1 MIYKCETNSP
11 IIFDRF
17 DQGDIKSAEVGLLR
31 ASLPT
36 LGEGMVGGMSLRS
49 KRAAVCGE
57 PAAASCASTLSVS
70 SLVAASPSKSAA
82 TNGTSVSIKS
92 VAVAVPKKHG
102 PYVVDKGH
110 MITWIDAMRSQ
121 SPPQFRSL
129 HGEAPETFDIE
140 TAAYSAWLEKHPSAL
155 SSFDKVVKL
164 AKSKQIVV
172 FLDYDGTL
180 SPIVDNPDRALM
192 SDEMRATVKEL
203 ATCFPTAIISGRAR
217 PKVYDFVQLSE
228 LYYAGSHGMD
238 IMGPA
243 KSSSGFKVNG
253 TRVKDKKGNDV
264 VFFQPASEYLPMMDK
279 VCSVLNDTIRT
290 IKDARVEHNKYCL
303 TVHFRLVKE
312 ELWETLA
319 TKVQNVLKDYPML
332 SLTHGRKVLE
342 VRPSIAWDKGKAVN
356 YLLNSLGFADS
367 SDVLPVYIGDDRTD
381 EDAFKLLN
389 GMKHG
394 CSILVSSIPKSTKAA
409 LSLREP
415 SEVMEFL
422 RRLVQWKKRGSE
434 KRNGVQNGRYFI
446 N

>member
-140 TAAYSAWLEKHPSAL
+140 TAAYSAWLVSIFTARDLRYELAL
-155 SSFDKVVKL
+155 QKDAFLFKKNL
-164 AKSKQIVV
+164 ASV
-172 FLDYDGTL
+172 FSWLYNVINKRISIL
-180 SPIVDNPDRALM
+180 EVDNVLLTLM
-192 SDEMRATVKEL
+192 K
-203 ATCFPTAIISGRAR
+203 
-217 PKVYDFVQLSE
+217 
-228 LYYAGSHGMD
+228 
-238 IMGPA
+238 
-243 KSSSGFKVNG
+243 
-253 TRVKDKKGNDV
+253 
-264 VFFQPASEYLPMMDK
+264 
-279 VCSVLNDTIRT
+279 
-290 IKDARVEHNKYCL
+290 
-303 TVHFRLVKE
+303 
-312 ELWETLA
+312 
-319 TKVQNVLKDYPML
+319 
-332 SLTHGRKVLE
+332 
-342 VRPSIAWDKGKAVN
+342 
-356 YLLNSLGFADS
+356 
-367 SDVLPVYIGDDRTD
+367 
-381 EDAFKLLN
+381 
-389 GMKHG
+389 
-394 CSILVSSIPKSTKAA
+394 
-409 LSLREP
+409 
-415 SEVMEFL
+415 
-422 RRLVQWKKRGSE
+422 
-434 KRNGVQNGRYFI
+434 
-446 N
+446 